1 MGEKDK
7 SIQLGAGELYIDG
20 ELLTEIPEGSLEA
33 TEPEEVPA
41 IVRTSSSMEFSA
53 TLELTA
59 TEFEFLAEVARES
72 AKAWTRFMWEYYNT
86 VLIACQNPR
95 VAHLVRHGKTARV
108 RKKNW
113 RRACRLAEGRV
124 NIVVDEEGEKDA
136 TV

>member
-7 SIQLGAGELYIDG
+7 SIQLGAGELYIND
-20 ELLTEIPEGSLEA
+20 EPLTEIPEGSLEA
-33 TEPEEVPA
+33 AEPEEAPG

-53 TLELTA
+53 TLETVA
-59 TEFEFLAEVARES
+59 TGFESILES
-72 AKAWTRFMWEYYNT
+72 ARKVKEAWRQFLENYMDT

-113 RRACRLAEGRV
+113 KRAYRLAEGRV
-124 NIVVDEEGEKDA
+124 EIVVDEEGDK
-136 TV
+136 